1 MVYDLSNL
9 STRCLSEK
17 KCEVNIMWIMI
28 ISFIAFY
35 FVLLVPFGIFVMGLL
50 KVASIADDQSE
61 RLEMEQGRDGQN
73 V

>member
-1 MVYDLSNL
+1 MVKQK
-9 STRCLSEK
+9 E
-17 KCEVNIMWIMI
+17 CEVNIMWIMI

-35 FVLLVPFGIFVMGLL
+35 FVLLVPFEIFVTGLL

>member
-1 MVYDLSNL
+1 
-9 STRCLSEK
+9 
-17 KCEVNIMWIMI
+17 MWIMI

-61 RLEMEQGRDGQN
+61 RLKMEQGRDGQN

>member
-1 MVYDLSNL
+1 MVKQK
-9 STRCLSEK
+9 E
-17 KCEVNIMWIMI
+17 CEVNIMWIMI

>member
-1 MVYDLSNL
+1 
-9 STRCLSEK
+9 
-17 KCEVNIMWIMI
+17 MWIMI

-50 KVASIADDQSE
+50 KVTSIADDQSE

>member
-1 MVYDLSNL
+1 
-9 STRCLSEK
+9 
-17 KCEVNIMWIMI
+17 MWIMI

-35 FVLLVPFGIFVMGLL
+35 FILLVPFGILVMGLL

>member
-1 MVYDLSNL
+1 MDYDNIVYCILL
-9 STRCLSEK
+9 CTAC
-17 KCEVNIMWIMI
+17 
-28 ISFIAFY
+28 SFWD
-35 FVLLVPFGIFVMGLL
+35 FVMGLL

>member
-1 MVYDLSNL
+1 MVKQK
-9 STRCLSEK
+9 E
-17 KCEVNIMWIMI
+17 CEVNIMWIMI

-35 FVLLVPFGIFVMGLL
+35 FILLVPFGIFVMGLL

>member
-1 MVYDLSNL
+1 
-9 STRCLSEK
+9 
-17 KCEVNIMWIMI
+17 MWIMI

-35 FVLLVPFGIFVMGLL
+35 FVLLVPFEIFVTGLL